1 MKPRQKYLSGAK
13 GASPKAHN
21 PRHERF
27 AQLLAQGKSAVEAY
41 RLAGYRAGDKSAETA
56 GPRLFRNVH
65 IQAHVADLQQKA
77 ASKTEITLE
86 GLLEEA
92 ELQRS
97 AAMAAQQYAAA
108 NGALKLKAE
117 LAGFYVQRKE
127 DVTPK
132 RSQEQID
139 TELRELLAGGY
150 ATESGHATGGTSQP
164 GSADPGKRE
173 PDSIH

>member
-65 IQAHVADLQQKA
+65 IQARVADLQQKA

-97 AAMAAQQYAAA
+97 AAMAAEQYAAA

-117 LAGFYVQRKE
+117 LSGHYVQRKE
-127 DVTPK
+127 DVTPR
-132 RSQEQID
+132 RSEAEIIAR
-139 TELRELLAGGY
+139 LREILGSGEEAGSSETAGGVAQLRTT
-150 ATESGHATGGTSQP
+150 ATLN
-164 GSADPGKRE
+164 
-173 PDSIH
+173 